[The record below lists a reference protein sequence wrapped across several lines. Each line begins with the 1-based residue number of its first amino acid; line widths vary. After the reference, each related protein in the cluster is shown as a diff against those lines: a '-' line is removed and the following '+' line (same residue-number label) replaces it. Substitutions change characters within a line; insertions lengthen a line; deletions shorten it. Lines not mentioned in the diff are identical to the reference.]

1 MKFMML
7 MIPAVY
13 QGGKTVPGFTPDPK
27 KIEEMDRFNQELGK
41 AFTIESL
48 NGLHPLA
55 QGARVSFAK
64 GKSSVTDGPFIETKE
79 VVGGY
84 WLVEAPSKEEVVKW
98 AQRCPA
104 DEGDTIEIRQ
114 VFGPEVFE
122 IGSREEIRIESDAA
136 GLGAVAPRGSPSTG
150 RVSREGVGVGKAG
163 LKLHLRH
170 GSSNGLLLGR
180 WPRPAG
186 RRRQSLRR
194 STRPDGRFSR
204 RCASPL
210 WRRPERAFDG

>member
-13 QGGKTVPGFTPDPK
+13 QGGKPVPGFTPDPK
-27 KIEEMDRFNQELGK
+27 KIEEMDRFNEELGN

-55 QGARVSFAK
+55 QGARVLFAK

-84 WLVEAPSKEEVVKW
+84 WLVEAPSKEEVAKW

-104 DEGDTIEIRQ
+104 EEGDTIEIRQ
-114 VFGPEVFE
+114 VFGPEVL
-122 IGSREEIRIESDAA
+122 AK
-136 GLGAVAPRGSPSTG
+136 PS
-150 RVSREGVGVGKAG
+150 
-163 LKLHLRH
+163 
-170 GSSNGLLLGR
+170 
-180 WPRPAG
+180 
-186 RRRQSLRR
+186 
-194 STRPDGRFSR
+194 
-204 RCASPL
+204 
-210 WRRPERAFDG
+210 